1 MYPFAL
7 HIVVVLMKAVAL
19 FAALAFA
26 AVSFAKEAKPQ
37 RDAPV
42 VQLSFLTLKPEQRHA
57 YLHWIA
63 TDGASCMEELKQA
76 GVVVDWRVHG
86 AQTRAPDDPDLIV
99 TVKYRDRAAL
109 AALDAAQSPELAA
122 INSRLHGADDMVVVK
137 RAVTELV
144 DG

>member
-1 MYPFAL
+1 MYPFVL
-7 HIVVVLMKAVAL
+7 HIVVILVKAAAVL
-19 FAALAFA
+19 AALGFA
-26 AVSFAKEAKPQ
+26 AVSFAKEAKPH

-42 VQLSFLTLKPEQRHA
+42 VQLSFLTLKPEQRDA
-57 YLHWIA
+57 YLQWIS

-86 AQTRAPDDPDLIV
+86 AQTRAPDDPDVIV
-99 TVKYRDRAAL
+99 TVKYRDQAAL
-109 AALDAAQSPELAA
+109 AALDSSQSPKLAA
-122 INSRLHGADDMVVVK
+122 LNSRLHGADDMVVAR

>member
-7 HIVVVLMKAVAL
+7 HLVVVLLKGAAVL
-19 FAALAFA
+19 AALAFA

-42 VQLSFLTLKPEQRHA
+42 VQLSFLTLKPDQRDA
-57 YLHWIA
+57 YLHWIT

-86 AQTRAPDDPDLIV
+86 AQTRAPDDPDVIV
-99 TVKYRDRAAL
+99 AVKFRDQAAL
-109 AALDAAQSPELAA
+109 AALDSPQSPQLAA
-122 INSRLHGADDMVVVK
+122 LNSRLHSADDMVVVR

-144 DG
+144 DS